1 MTNDELNQ
9 MIRDQVELLIPTPL
23 GGFEN
28 DDLLEEHKLKQDLL
42 FLELCKIGWA
52 FNASNYKFSR

>member
-9 MIRDQVELLIPTPL
+9 MIRDQVEILIPTPL

-42 FLELCKIGWA
+42 FLELCRIGWA
-52 FNASNYKFSR
+52 LSNYNFSV